1 MSRLALLRG
10 WDAEGTWEGRLSL
23 GRGEPQLS
31 VIVACTPLLCFLCGV
46 ALARGARTLAALGP
60 RGPHLLPGCGR
71 APQSSSAREV
81 SSTGLSGPKD
91 GGEVL
96 LGGWG
101 VEQGQD
107 FSTGFGC
114 TWPPADPREAGVDL
128 VAASTGASRPT
139 AQIES

>member
-1 MSRLALLRG
+1 M
-10 WDAEGTWEGRLSL
+10 
-23 GRGEPQLS
+23 
-31 VIVACTPLLCFLCGV
+31 
-46 ALARGARTLAALGP
+46 
-60 RGPHLLPGCGR
+60 
-71 APQSSSAREV
+71 

-101 VEQGQD
+101 VEQGQG